1 MWRKN
6 KAKKINDAIEFF
18 GVTFLARVVANY
30 TKWNGLSLWQ
40 GFNHYCI
47 DFLIITR
54 YHEKGLVYV
63 KIRHEVTWIVSKMKK
78 KR

>member
-1 MWRKN
+1 MLRKN
-6 KAKKINDAIEFF
+6 KAKNINDAIEFF

-30 TKWNGLSLWQ
+30 IKWNWLSLWQ

-47 DFLIITR
+47 EFKIIIR

-63 KIRHEVTWIVSKMKK
+63 KIRHEVFQKWKKIKM
-78 KR
+78 